1 MIALPHAHI
10 DHHGGA
16 GAAVALPRRRDAVQ
30 HRDDRPVHVNSV
42 RVQERRL
49 AGAGARN
56 PVQSVPVSFEFRLR
70 GVPSTRA
77 HRRRAVALLPEQL
90 VAAISPAGR
99 LYRHVEERAEGGG
112 PEAIDVAF
120 DQQFERRFGVG
131 RWTLAH
137 LKKGRAKTCDVSVF
151 ARMRAAYIAICER
164 QMAKLQHEI
173 AVEKATHDD
182 DDLRDLEAAAA
193 ALAAKIAARKAALK

>member
-16 GAAVALPRRRDAVQ
+16 GAVALPRRRDAVQ
-30 HRDDRPVHVNSV
+30 HRGDRPVHVNLC

-49 AGAGARN
+49 TGAGARN
-56 PVQSVPVSFEFRLR
+56 PFQSVPVSFEFRLR
-70 GVPSTRA
+70 GDTSTHA

-99 LYRHVEERAEGGG
+99 RCERSSCV
-112 PEAIDVAF
+112 PLF
-120 DQQFERRFGVG
+120 RR
-131 RWTLAH
+131 R
-137 LKKGRAKTCDVSVF
+137 CSVF